1 MEKIIQFD
9 KDVSRYFKLAE
20 ERSAKEDFV
29 GALKFLL
36 SAKALYPDDFEVSM
50 RLADCYA
57 DMSLLELSNK
67 YWFKYLD
74 SAPKERQAIAYEE
87 IAINY
92 FYLDNYYI
100 S

>member
-36 SAKALYPDDFEVSM
+36 SAKALCPDDFEVSM

-67 YWFKYLD
+67 YWFKYLIASRFSFF
-74 SAPKERQAIAYEE
+74 SA
-87 IAINY
+87 
-92 FYLDNYYI
+92 
-100 S
+100 